1 MARAVVNRPQV
12 QHENW
17 AIVSFSPLPDFPL
30 HFGPVNEIVHEFL
43 EEQKCIEV
51 REVQPS
57 HLGRL

>member
-1 MARAVVNRPQV
+1 VNRPQV

-30 HFGPVNEIVHEFL
+30 HFLPVNEIVHEFL